1 MQWLLHDWG
10 DEDCLKIL
18 RRCEEAISSKNK
30 GGKVIIIE
38 MIIDTQKQEKES
50 IEAQLCFDMCIMSQL
65 GFAKERTL
73 KEWRKLFLE
82 AGFTH

>member
-18 RRCEEAISSKNK
+18 RRCKEAISSKNK

-38 MIIDTQKQEKES
+38 MIIDTQKQDKES
-50 IEAQLCFDMCIMSQL
+50 IEAQLCFDMRIMSQL

-82 AGFTH
+82 AVFTH